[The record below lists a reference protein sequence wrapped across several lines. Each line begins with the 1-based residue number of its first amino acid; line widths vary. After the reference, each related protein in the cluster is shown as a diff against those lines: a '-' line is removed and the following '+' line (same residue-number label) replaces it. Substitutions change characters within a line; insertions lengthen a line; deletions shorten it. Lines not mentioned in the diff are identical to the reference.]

1 VPVRTI
7 TIRDNVALRRKPRL
21 RHRVVRRCGYNAG
34 VNSALITL
42 SRLHAALQSG
52 EITPI
57 AAVERHLARANSNVG
72 RNVYIAIDRDRV
84 LRDADEVARL
94 FVGRAKPALYG
105 LPISMKDCFD
115 LQGFVTT
122 AGTRFY
128 AEHNAAAREDSA
140 VAARLKEQGAVIVGK
155 THLHPLAYGIT
166 GENPDYGDETQPRDA
181 KLLTGGS
188 SSGAA
193 ASVQEGSAVA
203 GIGTDTGGSVR
214 VPAALCGLAGFR
226 ASIELAHARGL
237 WRGGVHLSQSFDT
250 LGWLF
255 RDLSDGPL
263 LASALFGLVIPSGIS
278 ATAADR
284 GTASSR
290 AVVSLRPAEKV
301 RIGVV
306 SADFVADAEA
316 VLMQRL
322 ADWTERLRDA
332 GAEIFTFDASWW
344 REAWGIYAP
353 IQASEAAAIHAAAT
367 RGDYSVFEPRIAERL
382 AWGASL
388 PVSEVERFR
397 SLHAAFRGRTDAL
410 LREFDFVMSPCSP
423 VARLEAGA
431 DHTNARKAILSY
443 TTPMSLA
450 GAPVVTLP
458 ATNGAGVQ
466 LAAARGA
473 DARLLAFAAR
483 FGGQDSAG

>member
-1 VPVRTI
+1 
-7 TIRDNVALRRKPRL
+7 
-21 RHRVVRRCGYNAG
+21 
-34 VNSALITL
+34 VNSALTSL
-42 SRLHAALQSG
+42 SQLHAALQSG
-52 EITPI
+52 ELSPLD
-57 AAVERHLARANSNVG
+57 AVEQHLARANSNSG
-72 RNVYIAIDRDRV
+72 RNVYIAIDRERA
-84 LRDADEVARL
+84 LRDADEVTRRFA
-94 FVGRAKPALYG
+94 GRAKPALYG
-105 LPISMKDCFD
+105 LPISLKDCFD
-115 LQGFVTT
+115 LAGFVTT

-128 AEHNAAAREDSA
+128 AQHNAPASEDSA

-166 GENPDYGDETQPRDA
+166 GENPDYGEETQPRDA

-203 GIGTDTGGSVR
+203 AIGTDTGGSVR

-237 WRGGVHLSQSFDT
+237 WRGGVHLSQAFDT

-263 LASALFGLVIPSGIS
+263 LAGALFGLQIP
-278 ATAADR
+278 ATTSDHTAGSVRGAA
-284 GTASSR
+284 
-290 AVVSLRPAEKV
+290 KI

-306 SADFVADAEA
+306 SPDFVNDAEL
-316 VLMQRL
+316 VVMQGM
-322 ADWTERLRDA
+322 AHWTERLRDA
-332 GAEIFTFDASWW
+332 GAVSSTFDASWW
-344 REAWGIYAP
+344 REAWDIYAP
-353 IQASEAAAIHAAAT
+353 IQASEAAAIHASAT
-367 RGDYSVFEPRIAERL
+367 GGDYSCFEPRIAERL

-388 PVSEVERFR
+388 PATEVEQFR
-397 SLHAAFRGRTDAL
+397 SRMAAFRARTDAL
-410 LREFDFVMSPCSP
+410 LREFDFVISPCSP
-423 VARLEAGA
+423 VARLEVGA
-431 DHTNARKAILSY
+431 DHTKARKAILSY

-458 ATNGAGVQ
+458 AENGAGVQ

-483 FGGQDSAG
+483 FGA

>member
-1 VPVRTI
+1 MP
-7 TIRDNVALRRKPRL
+7 
-21 RHRVVRRCGYNAG
+21 CGDCSYNAR
-34 VNSALITL
+34 VNSTQTPFGH
-42 SRLHAALQSG
+42 LHTALQSG
-52 EITPI
+52 GISPREV
-57 AAVERHLARANSNVG
+57 VEQHLTIANSNSG
-72 RNVYIAIDRDRV
+72 RNVYITIDRERA
-84 LRDADEVARL
+84 LREADEVTRRFA
-94 FVGRAKPALYG
+94 GHEKPLLYG
-105 LPISMKDCFD
+105 MPISLKDCFD
-115 LQGFVTT
+115 LSGFVTT
-122 AGTRFY
+122 AGAKFY
-128 AEHNAAAREDSA
+128 ARHNAPAREDSA
-140 VAARLKEQGAVIVGK
+140 VAVRLKDHGAVIVGK

-181 KLLTGGS
+181 ILLTGGS

-203 GIGTDTGGSVR
+203 GIGTDTGGSIR

-263 LASALFGLVIPSGIS
+263 LASALFGLVIPSEIS

-284 GTASSR
+284 GTTSSR
-290 AVVSLRPAEKV
+290 AVVSIRPAEKV

-344 REAWGIYAP
+344 REA
-353 IQASEAAAIHAAAT
+353 
-367 RGDYSVFEPRIAERL
+367 
-382 AWGASL
+382 
-388 PVSEVERFR
+388 
-397 SLHAAFRGRTDAL
+397 
-410 LREFDFVMSPCSP
+410 
-423 VARLEAGA
+423 
-431 DHTNARKAILSY
+431 
-443 TTPMSLA
+443 
-450 GAPVVTLP
+450 
-458 ATNGAGVQ
+458 
-466 LAAARGA
+466 
-473 DARLLAFAAR
+473 
-483 FGGQDSAG
+483 

>member
-1 VPVRTI
+1 MPLRA
-7 TIRDNVALRRKPRL
+7 RWYSRRELRRS
-21 RHRVVRRCGYNAG
+21 GYNAG
-34 VNSALITL
+34 VNSAQV
-42 SRLHAALQSG
+42 SFRQLHSVLQSG
-52 EITPI
+52 DVTPLD
-57 AAVERHLARANSNVG
+57 AVEQHLARANSNAG
-72 RNVYIAIDRDRV
+72 HNVYIAIDRERA
-84 LRDADEVARL
+84 LRDADELPRRFA
-94 FVGRAKPALYG
+94 GRAKPALYG
-105 LPISMKDCFD
+105 LPVSLKDCFD
-115 LQGFVTT
+115 LAGFVTT

-128 AEHNAAAREDSA
+128 AEHNAPAREDSA
-140 VAARLKEQGAVIVGK
+140 VAARLKEQGVVIVGK

-166 GENPDYGDETQPRDA
+166 GENPDYGDATQPRDA

-193 ASVQEGSAVA
+193 ASVQEGSAIA
-203 GIGTDTGGSVR
+203 AIGTDTGGSVR

-237 WRGGVHLSQSFDT
+237 WRGGVHLSQTFDT

-263 LASALFGLVIPSGIS
+263 LASALFGLEIS
-278 ATAADR
+278 APASTCAA
-284 GTASSR
+284 AST
-290 AVVSLRPAEKV
+290 RPAEKI

-306 SADFVADAEA
+306 SAEFVDDAEP
-316 VLMQRL
+316 VVMQDV
-322 ADWTERLRDA
+322 AYWTERLRDA
-332 GAEIFTFDASWW
+332 GAELITFDSSWW
-344 REAWGIYAP
+344 RDAWDIYAP
-353 IQASEAAAIHAAAT
+353 IQASEAAKIHAAVT

-388 PVSEVERFR
+388 PASEVEQFR
-397 SLHAAFRGRTDAL
+397 SRMAAFRARTDAL
-410 LREFDFVMSPCSP
+410 LREFDFVMVPCSP

-458 ATNGAGVQ
+458 AAGGAGVQ

-473 DARLLAFAAR
+473 DVRLLEFAAR
-483 FGGQDSAG
+483 FGE

>member
-1 VPVRTI
+1 M
-7 TIRDNVALRRKPRL
+7 K
-21 RHRVVRRCGYNAG
+21 RCGYNAR
-34 VNSALITL
+34 VNPSPA
-42 SRLHAALQSG
+42 SFAQQYAALQSG
-52 EITPI
+52 DI
-57 AAVERHLARANSNVG
+57 APVEVVEQHLSRANSNSG
-72 RNVYIAIDRDRV
+72 HNVYITIDREGA
-84 LRDADEVARL
+84 LRDADELMRRFA
-94 FVGRAKPALYG
+94 GRAKPVLYG
-105 LPISMKDCFD
+105 LPISLKDCFD
-115 LQGFVTT
+115 LAGFVTT

-128 AEHNAAAREDSA
+128 AQHNAPAREDSA
-140 VAARLKEQGAVIVGK
+140 VAARLREQGAVIVGK

-166 GENPDYGDETQPRDA
+166 GENPDFGDETQPRDA

-188 SSGAA
+188 SSGGA

-263 LASALFGLVIPSGIS
+263 LAGALFGLEVPAAVSDR
-278 ATAADR
+278 AT
-284 GTASSR
+284 
-290 AVVSLRPAEKV
+290 VSTRPAEKIRV
-301 RIGVV
+301 GVV
-306 SADFVADAEA
+306 SPEFVDDAEP
-316 VLMQRL
+316 VVMNGLSR
-322 ADWTERLRDA
+322 WTERLRDA
-332 GAEIFTFDASWW
+332 GAEFFTFDASWW
-344 REAWGIYAP
+344 REAWDIYAP

-367 RGDYSVFEPRIAERL
+367 GGDYSVFESRIAERL

-388 PVSEVERFR
+388 PAAEVEQFR
-397 SLHAAFRGRTDAL
+397 SRHAAFRTRTDAL
-410 LREFDFVMSPCSP
+410 LRELDFVMAPCSP

-431 DHTNARKAILSY
+431 DHTNSRKAILSY

-458 ATNGAGVQ
+458 AAGGVGVQ

-483 FGGQDSAG
+483 IGGQNSAG

>member
-1 VPVRTI
+1 VNFVGRRGTI
-7 TIRDNVALRRKPRL
+7 AVGNGVERSVLRL
-21 RHRVVRRCGYNAG
+21 RHRATRRYGYNAR
-34 VNSALITL
+34 VNSSQTSL
-42 SRLHAALQSG
+42 SQLHAALQSG
-52 EITPI
+52 GITPL
-57 AAVERHLARANSNVG
+57 AAIEQHLARANSNSG
-72 RNVYIAIDRDRV
+72 HNVYISIDRERA
-84 LRDADEVARL
+84 LRDADDVTRRFA
-94 FVGRAKPALYG
+94 GHAKPALYG
-105 LPISMKDCFD
+105 LPVSLKDCFD
-115 LQGFVTT
+115 LAGFVTT

-128 AEHNAAAREDSA
+128 AQHSALAREDSA

-181 KLLTGGS
+181 KSLTGGS

-193 ASVQEGSAVA
+193 ASVQEGSASA
-203 GIGTDTGGSVR
+203 AIGTDTGGSVR

-237 WRGGVHLSQSFDT
+237 WRGGAHLSQAFDT

-263 LASALFGLVIPSGIS
+263 LASALFGLENSPSIFSQTS
-278 ATAADR
+278 ASD
-284 GTASSR
+284 R
-290 AVVSLRPAEKV
+290 AVVSDRSAEKI

-306 SADFVADAEA
+306 DAEF
-316 VLMQRL
+316 VSDSEPMVMQGVTH
-322 ADWTERLRDA
+322 WTERLRDA
-332 GAEIFTFDASWW
+332 GAEFFTFDSSWW
-344 REAWGIYAP
+344 PEAWEIYAP
-353 IQASEAAAIHAAAT
+353 IQASEAAAIHATAT
-367 RGDYSVFEPRIAERL
+367 GRDYSCFEPRIAERL

-388 PVSEVERFR
+388 PSAEVAQWRSKHAVFR
-397 SLHAAFRGRTDAL
+397 ARTDAL
-410 LREFDFVMSPCSP
+410 LREFDFVMAPCSP

-458 ATNGAGVQ
+458 AAGGAGVQ

-483 FGGQDSAG
+483 FGDETPAG